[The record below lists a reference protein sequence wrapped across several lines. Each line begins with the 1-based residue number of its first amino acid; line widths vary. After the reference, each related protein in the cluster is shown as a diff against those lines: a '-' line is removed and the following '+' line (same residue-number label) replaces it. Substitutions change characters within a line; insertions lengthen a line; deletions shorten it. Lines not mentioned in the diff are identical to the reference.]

1 MIEEEKID
9 SIGNRQQLAG
19 CRDVLH
25 AWICSARRVSMGD
38 EKADRIMPDAE
49 FDKDPEAHS
58 YAGTLALR
66 EACRIAPAP
75 IVSCV

>member
-9 SIGNRQQLAG
+9 SIGNRKQLAG

-25 AWICSARRVSMGD
+25 AWIYSTRRVSMGD
-38 EKADRIMPDAE
+38 EKADRIMPNAE
-49 FDKDPEAHS
+49 FDKDPEAHG

-66 EACRIAPAP
+66 EPSRMTPPPVA
-75 IVSCV
+75 SCV